1 MKLAILGDT
10 HFGARGDSQDFHNF
24 FEKFYMNTFFPY
36 LKENNIDTVFQLGD
50 LFDRRKYINFNSLYR
65 CRQYF
70 FDLIQEYDI
79 DFYTLLGNHD
89 ISYKNT
95 LKVNSSEL
103 LLKEYKNITVY
114 SDYAQ
119 VEFDG
124 LKIDVIPWLCKENDK
139 QMFEKMKA
147 SDSQF
152 CFGHFDID
160 GFEMY
165 RGNVCLGGIPKE
177 KFQKY
182 DTVLTGHFHHRS
194 TNGNITYVGTPC
206 EMMWSDYNDVKG
218 FHILDTE
225 TREMEFVANPYQ
237 MFYRIKYDDSQ
248 TDFDFWKKYDY
259 PKTKDSYVK
268 IVVLNKQNPY
278 LFDSVLDNFYKAE
291 VADLSIVEDFSD
303 MNFGVDKDIINQA
316 EDTMT
321 ILSKYIDDL
330 PLNVEPEKLKNIMK
344 ELYVEALNEERV

>member
-10 HFGARGDSQDFHNF
+10 HFGCRGDSQDFHNF
-24 FEKFYMNTFFPY
+24 FEKFYLNTFFPY

-70 FDLIQEYDI
+70 FDLVSEHNL

-103 LLKEYKNITVY
+103 LLNEYNNITVY

-124 LKIDVIPWLCKENDK
+124 LKVDVIPWLCKENEK
-139 QMFEKMKA
+139 QLFEKMKS

-225 TREMEFVANPYQ
+225 TREMEFIENPYQ

-259 PKTKDSYVK
+259 LKTKDSYVK

-278 LFDSVLDNFYKAE
+278 LFDTILDNFYKAE

-303 MNFGVDKDIINQA
+303 INFGVDKDIINQA

>member
-1 MKLAILGDT
+1 MKIAILGDT
-10 HFGARGDSQDFHNF
+10 HFGARGDSSDFHIF

-70 FDLIQEYDI
+70 FDLIAEYNI

-103 LLKEYKNITVY
+103 LLNEYKNVTVY

-124 LKIDVIPWLCKENDK
+124 LKIDVIPWLCKENEK
-139 QMFEKMKA
+139 QLFEKMKT

-165 RGNVCLGGIPKE
+165 RGNVCLGGIPKD

-225 TREMEFVANPYQ
+225 TREMEFIENPYQ

-248 TDFDFWKKYDY
+248 TDFEYWKNYNY
-259 PKTKDSYVK
+259 SKTKDSYVK

>member
-1 MKLAILGDT
+1 
-10 HFGARGDSQDFHNF
+10 
-24 FEKFYMNTFFPY
+24 MNTFFPY
-36 LKENNIDTVFQLGD
+36 LKENNIDTVFQLSD

-70 FDLIQEYDI
+70 FDLIDEYDI

-103 LLKEYKNITVY
+103 LLNEYKNVTVY

-124 LKIDVIPWLCKENDK
+124 LKVDVIPALCKENEK
-139 QMFEKMKA
+139 QLFEKMKT

-160 GFEMY
+160 AFEMY

-194 TNGNITYVGTPC
+194 TNGNITYV
-206 EMMWSDYNDVKG
+206 VR
-218 FHILDTE
+218 HV
-225 TREMEFVANPYQ
+225 R
-237 MFYRIKYDDSQ
+237 
-248 TDFDFWKKYDY
+248 
-259 PKTKDSYVK
+259 
-268 IVVLNKQNPY
+268 
-278 LFDSVLDNFYKAE
+278 
-291 VADLSIVEDFSD
+291 
-303 MNFGVDKDIINQA
+303 
-316 EDTMT
+316 
-321 ILSKYIDDL
+321 
-330 PLNVEPEKLKNIMK
+330 
-344 ELYVEALNEERV
+344 